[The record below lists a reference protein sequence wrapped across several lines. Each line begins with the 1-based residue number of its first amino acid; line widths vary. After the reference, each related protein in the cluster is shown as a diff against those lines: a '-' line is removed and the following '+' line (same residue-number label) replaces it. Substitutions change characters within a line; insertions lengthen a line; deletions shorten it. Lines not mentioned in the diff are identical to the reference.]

1 MQHVGKLTQLAAAAA
16 TVSEIALKAQTH
28 RFGAP
33 GPMTL
38 YAHIES
44 ADVTVERRVLP
55 YLEVGV
61 QLQAPFV
68 WRVVFDQDEA
78 GVYIVALRRSLVGEL
93 GGGSFKLVV
102 RPDTYLHLRLDAC
115 KLTLLDL
122 HSTVELPPGGGLV
135 LPPVPAPAGS

>member
-33 GPMTL
+33 GPLTL
-38 YAHIES
+38 YAHIEA
-44 ADVTVERRVLP
+44 ADVTVERRLLP
-55 YLEVGV
+55 YLEVAV

-68 WRVVFDQDEA
+68 WRVAFDQDAA
-78 GVYIVALRRSLVGEL
+78 GVYVVALRRALVGDL
-93 GGGSFKLVV
+93 GGGSFRLIV
-102 RPDTYLHLRLDAC
+102 RPDTYLQLRLDGC

-122 HSTVELPPGGGLV
+122 HTTVELPPGGGVL
-135 LPPVPAPAGS
+135 LPPVQPASS

>member
-33 GPMTL
+33 GPLTL
-38 YAHIES
+38 YAHIEA
-44 ADVTVERRVLP
+44 ADVTVERRPLP
-55 YLEVGV
+55 YLEIAV

-68 WRVVFDQDEA
+68 WRVAFDQDEA
-78 GVYIVALRRSLVGEL
+78 GVYVVALRRALVGDL
-93 GGGSFKLVV
+93 GGGSFRLIV
-102 RPDTYLHLRLDAC
+102 RPDTYLQLRLDGC

-122 HSTVELPPGGGLV
+122 HTTVELPPGGDVL
-135 LPPVPAPAGS
+135 LPPAQPAGS